1 MIKWIK
7 VKAKAVKK
15 AILRGI
21 YNGAYWIYKKP
32 WGWIFLLVSE
42 TIEDS
47 FWDVVEKLRV
57 AAE

>member
-1 MIKWIK
+1 MINWIK

-32 WGWIFLLVSE
+32 WAWIFNLVE
-42 TIEDS
+42 NKIENS
-47 FWDVVEKLRV
+47 FWRVVEKLRE